1 MCISWSGEVQIP
13 PLVFNKCNVPI
24 AELKLLQLQPN
35 FGFLQLYNI
44 VPRSLL
50 LTNLSTVVR
59 LITIHPHNVSAFTE
73 GLAIDDGAL
82 IESTGLDGKS
92 FIRKYRFL
100 DPDTDNFKT
109 GSIQYVPVEQEFRFD
124 ANTFG
129 EGVTVLGDKLF
140 ALTYKAQQVIVLSR
154 RDFQIIGKFPLTTF
168 TKEGWGL
175 ATDGAY
181 LIASDGSANIS
192 FFDPLDDFKL
202 HHSIT
207 VQKNGNNVENLNELE
222 FVEGELLANVW
233 YKNCILRIDVAN
245 GDVLEQINLDWI
257 PNMVSNLHSDAMK
270 TNPLRS
276 NAVMNGIAFDP
287 TTRHVFVTGKLWD
300 SMFELELSYLKSHR
314 RIVHVN

>member
-1 MCISWSGEVQIP
+1 MPTPS
-13 PLVFNKCNVPI
+13 
-24 AELKLLQLQPN
+24 
-35 FGFLQLYNI
+35 
-44 VPRSLL
+44 
-50 LTNLSTVVR
+50 
-59 LITIHPHNVSAFTE
+59 
-73 GLAIDDGAL
+73 
-82 IESTGLDGKS
+82 
-92 FIRKYRFL
+92 
-100 DPDTDNFKT
+100 
-109 GSIQYVPVEQEFRFD
+109 
-124 ANTFG
+124 
-129 EGVTVLGDKLF
+129 
-140 ALTYKAQQVIVLSR
+140 QVIVLSR